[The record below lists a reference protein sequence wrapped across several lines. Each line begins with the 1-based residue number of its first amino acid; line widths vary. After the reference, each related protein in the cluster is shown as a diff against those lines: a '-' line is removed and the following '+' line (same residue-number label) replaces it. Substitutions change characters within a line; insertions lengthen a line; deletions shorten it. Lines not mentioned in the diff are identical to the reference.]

1 MLAALDSN
9 IMIYAEGINDAAR
22 RDIAQAHLAALGP
35 DRVVVPLQALGEL
48 ASAQIRVARRT
59 VEFAATRTRDWQDR
73 YQVQETTKDVFSGAM
88 QILEHHKLQVWDAI
102 ILSAAAV
109 SGASVLLSEDMQNG
123 FKWQN
128 VTIVNPF
135 SLSPKELLEFMSLA
149 TCH

>member
-9 IMIYAEGINDAAR
+9 IMVYAEGINDVAR

-48 ASAQIRVARRT
+48 VSAQIRVARRT
-59 VEFAATRTRDWQDR
+59 VEFAATRALDWRDR
-73 YQVQETTKDVFSGAM
+73 YQVQETTKEVFDGAL
-88 QILEHHKLQVWDAI
+88 QIMEHHKLQVWDTI

-109 SGASVLLSEDMQNG
+109 AGASVLLSEDMQNG

-135 SLSPKELLEFMSLA
+135 SLTPKELLEFMSLA
-149 TCH
+149 ARH